1 MDIPEF
7 DSSQQVYQYSEDGA
21 QLEQYIS
28 NADLE
33 TFINNI
39 GSAFGVDGLGALMS
53 AAMSDQSGDVT
64 GGYTGSGITDGSAGD
79 ITSGSTT
86 GVSGDVTYD
95 FQSLI

>member
-1 MDIPEF
+1 MELTVWD
-7 DSSQQVYQYSEDGA
+7 
-21 QLEQYIS
+21 
-28 NADLE
+28 
-33 TFINNI
+33 
-39 GSAFGVDGLGALMS
+39 ALMS

-95 FQSLI
+95 FSKLDIKVNGQSVKLPAKI